1 MLREWYMHPNG
12 QLPAYEWD
20 FGDVNP
26 PVLVDGGPGGVRYRT
41 LAHRRRPTT
50 HFLERVFEKMLL
62 NFTWWVN
69 RKDALGKNIFQ
80 GGFLGMDNIGA
91 FDRGKLPPGYML
103 GQADGTSWMAA
114 FARSMLSIA
123 LLLAERNPVYEDL
136 ASKFWE
142 HFVYIANSMNSLTD
156 PKKTLWHEQDG
167 VLLRSFD
174 DARAAKRFRFALARW
189 WASCR
194 CSAQPWS
201 TPIRASSIR
210 RSAGV
215 ASGSSSIG
223 PIWSKASGRW

>member
-1 MLREWYMHPNG
+1 
-12 QLPAYEWD
+12 
-20 FGDVNP
+20 
-26 PVLVDGGPGGVRYRT
+26 
-41 LAHRRRPTT
+41 
-50 HFLERVFEKMLL
+50 MLL

-156 PKKTLWHEQDG
+156 PKKSLWHEQDG
-167 VLLRSFD
+167 FFYDHLTTPEWRNHSDPRPHDGRL
-174 DARAAKRFRFALARW
+174 RAAVWRDRR
-189 WASCR
+189 
-194 CSAQPWS
+194 S
-201 TPIRASSIR
+201 TPMRASAIR
-210 RSAGV
+210 RSTAV

-223 PIWSKASGRW
+223 PI

>member
-1 MLREWYMHPNG
+1 
-12 QLPAYEWD
+12 
-20 FGDVNP
+20 
-26 PVLVDGGPGGVRYRT
+26 
-41 LAHRRRPTT
+41 
-50 HFLERVFEKMLL
+50 MLL

-156 PKKTLWHEQDG
+156 PKKSLWHEQDG
-167 VLLRSFD
+167 FFYDHLTS
-174 DARAAKRFRFALARW
+174 
-189 WASCR
+189 
-194 CSAQPWS
+194 PNGE
-201 TPIRASSIR
+201 TIPIRARTMVGFVPLFGASAVRRRFVSSGIR
-210 RSAGV
+210 RSVVA